1 MENQNTSESDGKVRQ
16 KKGMFR
22 RLLGW
27 YWAQHDGKS
36 GGEPVKRTLAAFILL
51 AIGVAGSEAYGYVR
65 DTFRD
70 PDAYLVQMKQDQDTA
85 FKQLQDSLQTLSS
98 SLDGEGRQ
106 ALKDVRGAVG
116 EMKAANT
123 GLLAQLDLA
132 KEENIRLSQV
142 AGRQAGVSG
151 GYDFILSE
159 HTGLALD
166 AASVIGVNSI
176 SYGANVRVSAAGV
189 TDQSEFMEAGESIAY
204 KNAQGRECR
213 VILLSVV
220 EDRSASF
227 KNSCG

>member
-1 MENQNTSESDGKVRQ
+1 MESKNESVNVAEVRP
-16 KKGMFR
+16 KRGMFR

-36 GGEPVKRTLAAFILL
+36 GGEPFKRTFAAFILL
-51 AIGVAGSEAYGYVR
+51 AIGVAGSEAYAYLR
-65 DTFRD
+65 DTVRD
-70 PDAYLVQMKQDQDTA
+70 PDAYLVQMKEDQDAA
-85 FKQLQDSLQTLSS
+85 FKRLQDSLQTLKG

-106 ALKDVRGAVG
+106 ALADVRGVVG
-116 EMKAANT
+116 EMKAVNT

-132 KEENIRLSQV
+132 KQENRRLSEV

-159 HTGLALD
+159 NTGLALD
-166 AASVIGVNSI
+166 AASVVGVNRI
-176 SYGANVRVSAAGV
+176 TYGANVRVSAAGT
-189 TDQSEFMEAGESIAY
+189 TDRSEFMQSGESVAY
-204 KNAQGRECR
+204 KNAEGRDCK